1 MERQELAATFCRQAE
16 AMGARV
22 LRIAGPLDLA
32 SQVVDALRPL
42 GSRVALAA
50 SSLAKTAGL
59 AAALERSGF
68 HVEREGGEFASRAD
82 SGVVEFDLGIA
93 ETGTLVHD
101 ATDLK
106 ARLAS
111 MLPLTCLA
119 VLPVERLV
127 VNMVEALAFYTNRG
141 SWPGYLAFVTGPSR
155 TADIERSLTIGVH
168 GPERLL
174 IALVDQGG
182 EGQ

>member
-1 MERQELAATFCRQAE
+1 MEYQDLMATFCRQAE

-22 LRIAGPLDLA
+22 LRVTNSKELAG
-32 SQVVDALRPL
+32 QVVASLRPL

-50 SSLAKTAGL
+50 STLAETAGL
-59 AAALERSGF
+59 AAALEQAGF
-68 HVEREGGEFASRAD
+68 QVERGGPEFARQAD
-82 SGVVEFDLGIA
+82 SGIVEFDLGIA

-106 ARLAS
+106 TRLAS
-111 MLPLTCLA
+111 MLPLACLA
-119 VLPVERLV
+119 LLPAERLV
-127 VNMVEALAFYTNRG
+127 ADMAGVLASYANRG
-141 SWPGYLAFVTGPSR
+141 PWPGYLAFVTGPSR

-174 IALVDQGG
+174 IALVG
-182 EGQ
+182 